1 MHTTTRLLSLFVILS
16 VLAGGVLVYAQDAT
30 TEAGSMITCDSTL
43 VTLLLV
49 AEHDYD
55 YLSAKMDMGEEVPAI
70 DYGQY
75 GPVID
80 AIVAMM
86 MQMQDE
92 AAMATAEAM
101 TEEQMAA
108 HDQMLTEM
116 MTMDTAGMVASY
128 MSSMNMTMEEGTTTL
143 TPGNVA
149 NEDPVCAEVRAD
161 VEKFILAHI
170 LTEMSMMSGM

>member
-1 MHTTTRLLSLFVILS
+1 MRAVQKC
-16 VLAGGVLVYAQDAT
+16 LAVVLVVALAVGFAVVPAAAQDD
-30 TEAGSMITCDSTL
+30 MKHVCDSTL

-80 AIVAMM
+80 SIVAMM
-86 MQMQDE
+86 M
-92 AAMATAEAM
+92 AMMEEEGSMEGDM
-101 TEEQMAA
+101 TEEEMMA
-108 HDQMLTEM
+108 HDEMLANM
-116 MTMDTAGMVASY
+116 MAMDTAEMVAAY
-128 MSSMNMTMEEGTTTL
+128 MSSMNMDMGEMTTL

-149 NEDPVCAEVRAD
+149 GEDPVCAEVRAD
-161 VEKFILAHI
+161 VERFILAHI
-170 LTEMSMMSGM
+170 LTEMAMMGDM